1 MADSRRSADDVLALA
16 LASGKRVEDA
26 ALVANVST
34 RTASRRLQEPDFVAR
49 IRQLR
54 AAMLDAVVGRLA
66 ERSCA
71 AADRLAGLLDSPDE
85 NLVFKT
91 AKTVVELALKG
102 REILDLEQRIAALEV
117 SVDQQKDGSR

>member
-16 LASGKRVEDA
+16 LASGKRMGDA
-26 ALVANVST
+26 ALEANVST
-34 RTASRRLQEPDFVAR
+34 RTASRRLQEPDFVSR

-71 AADRLAGLLDSPDE
+71 AADSLAGLLDSPDDK
-85 NLVFKT
+85 LVFKT
-91 AKTVVELALKG
+91 AKTVVELAFKG
-102 REILDLEQRIAALEV
+102 REILDVEQRIAALEAA
-117 SVDQQKDGSR
+117 VDQQKEGAR